1 MQPGAL
7 GSEQMAP
14 AKKTHIIIHERR
26 SRMWSLM
33 RYMSSMSEVVR
44 TFSVSVIIF

>member
-14 AKKTHIIIHERR
+14 AKKTHIIHERR